1 MPDPMKGAPLKLG
14 GVERMLIVTHRSQR
28 IVQQRLKR
36 PMSEVVPLEKVAPG
50 QPFDLGMDVV
60 CEVVAA
66 ALDHDKTARLDA
78 DMVEHMLEADPG
90 GYMRAQIAVIKA
102 WTEAAMR
109 EMAGYQ
115 IEGLVRRHLPGE
127 QTPPPSA
134 PSSNGGSGS
143 ADGPTGA
150 GSSSPADGSASTPR

>member
-1 MPDPMKGAPLKLG
+1 MPDPIKGAPLKLG

-36 PMSEVVPLEKVAPG
+36 PMSEVVPLEKVQPG

-66 ALDHDKTARLDA
+66 ALDHDKSARFDA
-78 DMVEHMLEADPG
+78 ETIEHLLESEPG
-90 GYMRAQIAVIKA
+90 SYMRAQVAVIKA
-102 WTEAAMR
+102 WAESASR

-115 IEGLVRRHLPGE
+115 IESLVRRHLPGE
-127 QTPPPSA
+127 QAPPPSV

-143 ADGPTGA
+143 AAGPTGA
-150 GSSSPADGSASTPR
+150 DSSSPADASASIPK